1 MKVFADLHI
10 HSHHSS
16 DGEWTVPRIFDQAR
30 RVGLDVFSISDHDT
44 VAALEEAFTLA
55 EDYPGKYL
63 ANVEVSV
70 RHQGVGFHLL
80 APLVDWHDRPLLD
93 LLTRI
98 RLSRVRQNQV
108 RVDRLQAL
116 GFDIHYDEVREA
128 LGSIPATGPAIASVV
143 LSKGANR
150 NHSLTRQIPPGS
162 NLSPEIDFYKF
173 FFLPGGPAF
182 AAKETVSLSRAIETV
197 RAAGGVPVLAHPG
210 LKKDVV
216 DEKWTRAAREMGLE
230 GIEAYSSYH
239 AEVTCRYYVEVAR
252 RLDLV
257 VTSGSDFHG
266 RVKPHVA
273 FGDVPE
279 SPAEIV
285 DQLKERR
292 EKVVHG

>member
-16 DGEWTVPRIFDQAR
+16 DGEWTVPRIFAQAR

-55 EDYPGKYL
+55 EDYPGEYL
-63 ANVEVSV
+63 ANVEISV

-93 LLTRI
+93 LLARI
-98 RLSRVRQNQV
+98 RLSRVRQNQI
-108 RVDRLQAL
+108 RTNRLQAL
-116 GFDIHYDEVREA
+116 GFDIHYDDVRAA
-128 LGSIPATGPAIASVV
+128 LGSIPVTGPAIASVV
-143 LSKGANR
+143 LSKGTNR

-182 AAKETVSLSRAIETV
+182 AAKETVSLSRAIATV

-210 LKKDVV
+210 LKSDVI
-216 DEKWTRAAREMGLE
+216 DESWTRSAREMGLE

-239 AEVTCRYYVEVAR
+239 TEDTCRYYVEVGR

-266 RVKPHVA
+266 RLKPHVA

-279 SPAEIV
+279 SSAEML
-285 DQLKERR
+285 DRLKERR
-292 EKVVHG
+292 ERVADG

>member
-16 DGEWTVPRIFDQAR
+16 DGEWTVPQIFAEAR

-55 EDYPGKYL
+55 EDYPGEYL
-63 ANVEVSV
+63 ANVEISV
-70 RHQGVGFHLL
+70 RHQGVGLHLL

-93 LLTRI
+93 LLARI
-98 RLSRVRQNQV
+98 RLSRVRQNEI
-108 RVDRLQAL
+108 RVGRLRTL
-116 GFDIHYDEVREA
+116 GFDIRYEEVREA
-128 LGSIPATGPAIASVV
+128 LGPVAVTGPAIAAVV
-143 LSKGANR
+143 LSKESNR
-150 NHSLTRQIPPGS
+150 NHALVRQIPAGS
-162 NLSPEIDFYKF
+162 NLSAEIDFYKF

-182 AAKETVSLSRAIETV
+182 AAKETVSLSEAIATV

-210 LKKDVV
+210 LKRDVV
-216 DEKWTRAAREMGLE
+216 DEKWTRAARELGLE

-239 AEVTCRYYVEVAR
+239 TGETCRYYVEIAR
-252 RLDLV
+252 RFDLA

-266 RVKPHVA
+266 RLKPQVA

-279 SPAEIV
+279 SPAETM
-285 DQLKERR
+285 DRLKARR
-292 EKVVHG
+292 ERVVHG

>member
-16 DGEWTVPRIFDQAR
+16 DGEWAVPHIFAQAR
-30 RVGLDVFSISDHDT
+30 RVGLEVFSISDHDT

-55 EDYPGKYL
+55 EAFPGEYL
-63 ANVEVSV
+63 ANVEISV

-80 APLVDWHDRPLLD
+80 APLVDWHDRRLLD
-93 LLTRI
+93 LLARI
-98 RLSRVRQNQV
+98 RLSRVRQNET
-108 RVDRLQAL
+108 RVGRLHAL
-116 GFDIHYDEVREA
+116 GFDIRYEDVREA
-128 LGSIPATGPAIASVV
+128 LGSVPVTGPAIASVV

-150 NHSLTRQIPPGS
+150 NHALMDQIPAGS
-162 NLSPEIDFYKF
+162 AHSPEIDFYKF
-173 FFLPGGPAF
+173 FFLPGGPAY
-182 AAKETVSLSRAIETV
+182 AAKETVTLSQAITTV

-210 LKKDVV
+210 LRRDVV
-216 DEKWTRAAREMGLE
+216 DEAWTRGVRDLGLE

-239 AEVTCRYYVEVAR
+239 TEETCRYYVEVGR

-266 RVKPHVA
+266 RLKPHVA

-279 SPAEIV
+279 SPAEML
-285 DQLKERR
+285 DRLKERR
-292 EKVVHG
+292 KRVGHG

>member
-16 DGEWTVPRIFDQAR
+16 DGEWAVPRIFDQAR
-30 RVGLDVFSISDHDT
+30 RLGLDVFSISDHDT
-44 VAALEEAFTLA
+44 VAALEEAFSLA
-55 EDYPGKYL
+55 EDYPGEYL
-63 ANVEVSV
+63 ANVEISV
-70 RHQGVGFHLL
+70 RHQEVGFHLL
-80 APLVDWHDRPLLD
+80 APLVDWRDRPLLD
-93 LLTRI
+93 LLNRI
-98 RLSRVRQNQV
+98 RLSRVRQNAI
-108 RVDRLQAL
+108 RVDRLRAL

-128 LGSIPATGPAIASVV
+128 LGPVAVTGPAIASVV

-150 NHSLTRQIPPGS
+150 NHSLVGQIPAGS

-182 AAKETVSLSRAIETV
+182 AAKETVSLRQAIATV
-197 RAAGGVPVLAHPG
+197 RSAGGVPVLAHPG

-216 DEKWTRAAREMGLE
+216 DEDWTRAAREMGLE

-239 AEVTCRYYVEVAR
+239 NEGTCRYYVEIAR
-252 RLDLV
+252 RLNLV

-279 SPAEIV
+279 SSPELV
-285 DQLKERR
+285 DRLKERR
-292 EKVVHG
+292 ERVADG

>member
-30 RVGLDVFSISDHDT
+30 RMGLDVFSISDHDT
-44 VAALEEAFTLA
+44 VAALEEAFSLA
-55 EDYPGKYL
+55 EDYPGEYL
-63 ANVEVSV
+63 ANVEISV
-70 RHQGVGFHLL
+70 RHQEVGFHLL

-93 LLTRI
+93 LLNRI
-98 RLSRVRQNQV
+98 RLSRVRQNAT
-108 RVDRLQAL
+108 RVDRLRAL

-128 LGSIPATGPAIASVV
+128 LGPVAVTGPAIASVV

-150 NHSLTRQIPPGS
+150 NHSLVGQIPAGS

-173 FFLPGGPAF
+173 FFLPGGPAY
-182 AAKETVSLSRAIETV
+182 AAKETVSLRRAIATV
-197 RAAGGVPVLAHPG
+197 RSAGGVPVLAHPG
-210 LKKDVV
+210 LKTDVI
-216 DEKWTRAAREMGLE
+216 DEHWTRAAKEMGLE

-239 AEVTCRYYVEVAR
+239 TEGTCRYYVKIAR

-279 SPAEIV
+279 SPPEIV
-285 DQLKERR
+285 DRLKERR
-292 EKVVHG
+292 EKVADG